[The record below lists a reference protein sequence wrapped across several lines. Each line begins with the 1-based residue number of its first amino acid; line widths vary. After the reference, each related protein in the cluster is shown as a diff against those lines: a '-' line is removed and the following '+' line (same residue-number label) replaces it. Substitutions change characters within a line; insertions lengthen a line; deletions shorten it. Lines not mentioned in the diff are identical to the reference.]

1 MKGDGWLWVSKN
13 GVYVGYGGFRN
24 AHPGCAFVKLDQTC
38 VKHALNVGHIRLL
51 KRTPRHTRANGLQV
65 RFGVRKKQHRSNV
78 IVPLFEAYPM
88 WTANKTSRLC
98 QIEARAMPVRCF
110 FTKIRSLTL
119 QLCVDT
125 DCGVFAR
132 SVVQKPSAYPT
143 HWHYGVQLLTS
154 YFDAWFVGFIKT
166 KACFSI
172 CFANRA
178 RPGYKMA
185 SFKIGQNHAPCL
197 ITRIKALLGVHA
209 NVYQK
214 HHFYKLKPASVHPI
228 EKPVHWLHKTPVKL
242 KGYKNLQCLSWL
254 QNLKCAARYAKTVS
268 ITSAYPKPWQ
278 NRGQN
283 RKIQIMI

>member
-1 MKGDGWLWVSKN
+1 MKKPTERLSAGVAYCAAPQRLNTESLNHGYFVGLMKGDGWLWVSKN

-132 SVVQKPSAYPT
+132 SVIQKPSAYPT
-143 HWHYGVQLLTS
+143 H
-154 YFDAWFVGFIKT
+154 
-166 KACFSI
+166 
-172 CFANRA
+172 
-178 RPGYKMA
+178 
-185 SFKIGQNHAPCL
+185 
-197 ITRIKALLGVHA
+197 
-209 NVYQK
+209 
-214 HHFYKLKPASVHPI
+214 
-228 EKPVHWLHKTPVKL
+228 
-242 KGYKNLQCLSWL
+242 
-254 QNLKCAARYAKTVS
+254 
-268 ITSAYPKPWQ
+268 
-278 NRGQN
+278 
-283 RKIQIMI
+283 